1 MKEERIPVLRVW
13 QTEKGLEVEM
23 LKTLGNNYL
32 VLGLLEEI
40 KHNILSGNL
49 DEMEAKAET
58 EAKDSPP
65 RPFGKFDA

>member
-1 MKEERIPVLRVW
+1 
-13 QTEKGLEVEM
+13 M

-49 DEMEAKAET
+49 DEIEATAEA
-58 EAKDSPP
+58 EAKDPPP